1 MKAAIVHQ
9 KNEIRID
16 DVPRPRAGRG
26 EIVVKVRASGIC
38 ATDVKILS
46 GVGIPAELP
55 AILGHEVAGTIVEL
69 GGETDCEG
77 LHIGQRVAVYPI
89 AACGRC
95 LYCLQGRNSLCL
107 QEHGLGHGDDGGFA
121 EYVKIPREIVRLGGV
136 VDIGDM
142 PFDLA
147 AMIEPTSCCI
157 AAAEQCG
164 TKTGDTV
171 VVVGAG
177 PLGLLHTIVSTDLGA
192 EVVCVDVNEG
202 RLNKALKLGAKR
214 VVNPNLEDTAAVVGE
229 LTGIGADVVIAAVG
243 IPQVMERYLPLVRN
257 GGVFNIFGGTPRG
270 ETMTVDP
277 RWIHYGEIVL
287 TGTFASSVSQ
297 FHRAHGFVEEHAREI
312 EAVISTRCGLDDIL
326 AAVRRVQS
334 GEGIKSVILFPE

>member
-1 MKAAIVHQ
+1 MKAAVVHQ

-46 GVGIPAELP
+46 GAGIPAELP
-55 AILGHEVAGTIVEL
+55 AILGHEVAGTVVDL
-69 GGETDCEG
+69 GGETDCAG

-164 TKTGDTV
+164 TNTGDTV

-277 RWIHYGEIVL
+277 RWVHYGEIVL

-326 AAVRRVQS
+326 AAVRRVLS
-334 GEGIKSVILFPE
+334 GEGTKSVILFPE

>member
-1 MKAAIVHQ
+1 MKAAVVYQ

-16 DVPRPRAGRG
+16 DVPRPRAGSG

-46 GVGIPAELP
+46 GAGIPAELP
-55 AILGHEVAGTIVEL
+55 AILGHEVAGTVVEL
-69 GGETDCEG
+69 GDGTYGAG
-77 LHIGQRVAVYPI
+77 LQIGQRVAVYPI
-89 AACGRC
+89 AACGQC

-121 EYVKIPREIVRLGGV
+121 EYVKIPREVVRLGGV
-136 VDIGDM
+136 VDIGEM

-157 AAAEQCG
+157 AAADQCG
-164 TKTGDTV
+164 TKAGDTV
-171 VVVGAG
+171 VVIGAG
-177 PLGLLHTIVSTDLGA
+177 PLGLLHTVVSTASGA
-192 EVVCVDVNEG
+192 EVVCVDVNVD
-202 RLNKALKLGAKR
+202 RLNKALKLGARR
-214 VVNPNLEDTAAVVGE
+214 VINPDLEDTAAVVGE
-229 LTGIGADVVIAAVG
+229 MTSVGADIVIAAVG
-243 IPQVMERYLPLVRN
+243 IPKVMETYLQLVRN

-270 ETMTVDP
+270 EMMKVDP
-277 RWIHYGEIVL
+277 RWIHYGEVVL

-297 FHRAHGFVEEHAREI
+297 FHRAHDFVAEHADEI

-334 GEGIKSVILFPE
+334 GEGTKSVILFPD